1 MLRAF
6 FGHHK
11 CASSWAG
18 VICADACRELGL
30 RHAIVHDAQPLPVS
44 LAAHVQ
50 NEAIEFL
57 SYTNAD
63 IDHVRRLGPLR
74 AFHVVRD
81 PRDVVVSAY
90 FSHLHSHP
98 TQEWPELLEHRR
110 ALGRLSP
117 EEGLLLEMKFRERQM
132 QEMYSWNYQRSD
144 VLELRME
151 DLVVRPYSQALRIF
165 SFLDLLDERDLTPP
179 RRLRWLLAKALRR
192 VERDTPLRVG
202 WRPRRIPAERLLGVV
217 WEHDFAKKA
226 KGRQQGQEDRK
237 SHYRKGVA
245 GDWRN
250 HFQSRHVA
258 FFKERYGDLLLKL
271 GYERD
276 ADWDCDPA

>member
-18 VICADACRELGL
+18 LICSDACRELGL
-30 RHAIVHDAQPLPVS
+30 RHEIVHDAQPLPVS
-44 LAAHVQ
+44 LAAHVRDR
-50 NEAIEFL
+50 AVEFL

-63 IDHVRRLGPLR
+63 IDHVRRLAPMR

-98 TQEWPELLEHRR
+98 TEEWPELLEHRR
-110 ALGRLSP
+110 ALASLSA

-132 QEMYSWNYQRSD
+132 QEMYSWDYERDD

-151 DLVVRPYSQALRIF
+151 DLVAHPFAHALRIF
-165 SFLDLLDERDLTPP
+165 SFLELLDEDDLTPS
-179 RRLRWLLAKALRR
+179 RRARWLLAKALRR
-192 VERDTPLRVG
+192 LERDTPLRVG
-202 WRPRRIPAERLLGVV
+202 WRPRRIPAERLLGIV

-226 KGRQQGQEDRK
+226 RGRKQGQEDRK

-250 HFQSRHVA
+250 HFQSRHVS
-258 FFKERYGDLLLKL
+258 FFKERYNELLLKL

-276 ADWDCDPA
+276 PDWDVDPT